1 MSEEEEIITEEVSPK
16 EVDLNA
22 SREESV
28 LTEELLNDTVNE
40 SSLFEKSTITTAH
53 SQDFEKYELK
63 KEGIFDLFAGMLP
76 STSVTLLGLLL
87 VLLYIFFSDELNFLN
102 PMKIFTKKS
111 SF

>member
-40 SSLFEKSTITTAH
+40 SSLFEKSTITAH
-53 SQDFEKYELK
+53 SQGFEKYELK